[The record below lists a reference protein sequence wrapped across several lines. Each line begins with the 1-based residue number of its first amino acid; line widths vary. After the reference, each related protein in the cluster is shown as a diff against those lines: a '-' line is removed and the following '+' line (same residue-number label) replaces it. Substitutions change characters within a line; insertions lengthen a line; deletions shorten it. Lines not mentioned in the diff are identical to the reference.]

1 MTPIQF
7 TPVYHKYH
15 QSAKCGPSVKL
26 KLVSLTIYHVHT
38 LGSTENTKVKNYL
51 KALMQ

>member
-7 TPVYHKYH
+7 TPVYRKYH

-26 KLVSLTIYHVHT
+26 KLVCLAIYHVHT
-38 LGSTENTKVKNYL
+38 LGSTENTKVKNDL